1 MDVSRLSATMGAA
14 LIGAVVATAGLPGV
28 ATAAAPAAPTG
39 FAVARAGDDPH
50 KVQMSWKP
58 VTGAD
63 HYTLD
68 IVDRDV
74 QSVVTLP
81 ANVTSYTL
89 DNPDPCSSYKIRV
102 GAADAAGL
110 TTSTGYTTLR
120 SLTPS
125 AVLGQTTGHEDNG
138 ATGLVTWNAPNWSGY
153 TALTGYHVVFT
164 RLSDNKVLANK
175 RSTDRTFR
183 FDVDPAGTY
192 NVEVTA
198 ENEFGGCLTA
208 KSLLDKYR
216 PADPTNLVVERKADA
231 PELANVTWKAP
242 SGQPTPTYY
251 QVQYGLTAMQATV
264 KVDASSTSTVLKLDP
279 TKAWNLE
286 IRSYNANGGS
296 NQLKGTVPVWDGT
309 TAAAS
314 PAPSASPVPTT
325 APTTAA
331 PSPSPSQPAST
342 APSGSDKTPPTITA
356 TLSQQPVNF
365 WHRAPVT
372 IHYTCSDTQSGIA
385 TCPDDV
391 TVRTN
396 GAGQT
401 IVGTAFDKAG
411 NSASVPVTLNIDQIA
426 PRVTASVS
434 GDANGDGWY
443 TRTVTVHF
451 TCTDE
456 GSSTLLSCPPDEKVN
471 TDGVGRTV
479 TGTAIDRAGNTAT
492 ATLTLNVDLDAPE
505 ITAKVIGDVSPDG
518 WYRTPPTVH
527 FTCKDTGSG
536 IADCPADQKVDGEGA
551 DRTVSGTA
559 TDKAG
564 NAATASVMVSLDR
577 TAPQITATVVGEPNT
592 DGWHHSAP
600 VVHFTCTDS
609 GAGVANCPADQ
620 PVYTDGGKQQVTGT
634 VTDKAGNTATAAVT
648 VDVDQAVPQ
657 IKATVVGQ
665 ANAAGWYTTPPTIH
679 FTCDDLGSGIASCPA
694 DKVVGSDGA
703 NQDVLGIA
711 YDRAGN
717 TAAVTVTVN
726 VDRTAP
732 SITAAIVGD
741 ASPDGWYRT
750 APTVHFTCTDA
761 TSGMANCPADIP
773 VTAEGANQR
782 ISGTGADEAGNP
794 ASTAITVNV
803 DLTNPEVTATV
814 AGEKSVDGW
823 YRTAP
828 TVRFTC
834 TDVLSGV
841 AACPADQQVTKEGA
855 GQSVTGTG
863 TDKAGNPDSAD
874 AKVNVDLTAPVITA
888 TVIGE
893 KSADG
898 WYRSAPTV
906 HFTCTDTGSGVA
918 SCPADR
924 TVTTD
929 GTGQAISGTVTDK
942 AGNTANAS
950 VEVNVD
956 LTAPAI
962 TATVVGEA
970 TADGWYRT
978 APTVQYTCTD
988 NLSGVAACP
997 ADEKVSAEG
1006 ADQTVTGTGS
1016 DKARNAGTARTK
1028 INVDRTAP
1036 TVTITGASDGVKY
1049 GPDVMPTVGC
1059 ATADSGSG
1067 VGTKAEATIDLN
1079 DRGGYTVT
1087 CVGAKDKAGNAAKPV
1102 TISYTVKPTVAW
1114 LKELTHKYLATA
1126 NRGTLTDLDNKL
1138 DHGQFA
1144 LYSLKVLGEA
1154 LGKKPTVTP
1163 ANAAALMYWAAV
1175 LDRQN

>member
-1 MDVSRLSATMGAA
+1 MDVRRLSATMGTA
-14 LIGAVVATAGLPGV
+14 LLGAVVAAAGLPGV
-28 ATAAAPAAPTG
+28 AYAALAAPTG
-39 FAVARAGDDPH
+39 FTVARAGDDPH

-68 IVDRDV
+68 IIDRDV

-81 ANVTSYTL
+81 ATVTSYTL
-89 DNPDPCSSYKIRV
+89 DNPDPCSSYKVRV
-102 GAADAAGL
+102 GAAEAGGQA
-110 TTSTGYTTLR
+110 TSTGYTTLR

-125 AVLGQTTGHEDNG
+125 AVLGQTTSHDDNG
-138 ATGLVTWNAPNWSGY
+138 ATGVVTWNSPAWAGY
-153 TALTGYHVVFT
+153 TPLTGYHVVFT
-164 RLSDNKVLANK
+164 RLSDNKVLANQ
-175 RSTDRTFR
+175 RNTDRSFR
-183 FDVDPAGTY
+183 YAVDPAGTY

-208 KSLLDKYR
+208 KSLLDKWR

-242 SGQPTPTYY
+242 TGQPTPTYY
-251 QVQYGLTAMQATV
+251 QVQYGLGAMQATV
-264 KVDASSTSTVLKLDP
+264 KVDASATSTVLKLDP

-309 TAAAS
+309 AAAAS
-314 PAPSASPVPTT
+314 PAPTASPVPTT
-325 APTTAA
+325 APETTAPAPA
-331 PSPSPSQPAST
+331 PSEPASS
-342 APSGSDKTPPTITA
+342 APPSSSDKTPPTISA
-356 TLSQQPVNF
+356 TVSQQPVNF
-365 WHRAPVT
+365 WNRTPVT
-372 IHYTCSDTQSGIA
+372 IHYTCSDGQSGIA

-396 GAGQT
+396 GAQQT
-401 IVGTAFDKAG
+401 IVGTAVDKAG

-443 TRTVTVHF
+443 TRPVTVHF

-456 GSSTLLSCPPDEKVN
+456 GSSTLLSCPPDEKVG

-479 TGTAIDRAGNTAT
+479 TGTAIDKAGNTAT
-492 ATLTLNVDLDAPE
+492 ATVTLNVDLDAPDV
-505 ITAKVIGDVSPDG
+505 TAKVIGDVSADG
-518 WYRTPPTVH
+518 WYRSAPTVH

-536 IADCPADQKVDGEGA
+536 IADCPADQKVDTEGA
-551 DRTVSGTA
+551 DNTVSGTA
-559 TDKAG
+559 SDKAG
-564 NAATASVMVSLDR
+564 NASTASAMVSLDR
-577 TAPQITATVVGEPNT
+577 TAPQITASVLGEPNA

-600 VVHFTCTDS
+600 VVHFTCADTGS
-609 GAGVANCPADQ
+609 GVANCPEDQ
-620 PVYTDGGKQQVTGT
+620 PVYTDGGKQQITGT

-657 IKATVVGQ
+657 IKASVVGE
-665 ANAAGWYTTPPTIH
+665 ANAAGWYTTPPTVH
-679 FTCDDLGSGIASCPA
+679 FTCADLSSGIASCPA
-694 DKVVGSDGA
+694 DKVIGTDGA
-703 NQDVLGIA
+703 DQEVLGLA
-711 YDRAGN
+711 YDKAGN
-717 TAAVTVTVN
+717 TAAATIKVS

-732 SITAAIVGD
+732 AITASIVGD
-741 ASPDGWYRT
+741 ASADGWYRT

-761 TSGMANCPADIP
+761 TSGVADCPADVP

-782 ISGTGADEAGNP
+782 ISGSGTDTAGNP
-794 ASTAITVNV
+794 ASATITVNV
-803 DLTNPEVTATV
+803 DLTNPVVNATV
-814 AGEKSVDGW
+814 AGEQSADGW

-828 TVRFTC
+828 TVKFTC
-834 TDVLSGV
+834 ADVLSGV
-841 AACPADQQVTKEGA
+841 AACPTDQQVTKEGA
-855 GQSVTGTG
+855 GQSVTGSG
-863 TDKAGNPDSAD
+863 TDKAGNPASAD
-874 AKVNVDLTAPVITA
+874 AKVNVDLTAPAITA

-898 WYRSAPTV
+898 WYRTAPTV
-906 HFTCTDTGSGVA
+906 HFTCADTGSGVA

-929 GTGQAISGTVTDK
+929 GTGQSISGTVTDK

-950 VEVNVD
+950 VTVNVD

-962 TATVVGEA
+962 TATVVGDA
-970 TADGWYRT
+970 GADGWYRT
-978 APTVQYTCTD
+978 APTVRYTCTD

-997 ADEKVSAEG
+997 TDEKVTAEG
-1006 ADQTVTGTGS
+1006 AGQNVTGTGT
-1016 DKARNAGTARTK
+1016 DKARNAATARTK
-1028 INVDRTAP
+1028 VNVDRTAP
-1036 TVTITGASDGVKY
+1036 TVTVTGAGNGAKF
-1049 GPDVMPTVGC
+1049 GPDAMPTIGC

-1067 VGTKAEATIDLN
+1067 VGTKAEATIDMN

-1087 CVGAKDKAGNAAKPV
+1087 CVGAKDKAGNAASPV

-1126 NRGTLTDLDNKL
+1126 NHGTLTDLDNKL

-1144 LYSLKVLGEA
+1144 LYSLKILGEA
-1154 LGKKPTVTP
+1154 VSKKPTVTP

-1175 LDRQN
+1175 LDLQN